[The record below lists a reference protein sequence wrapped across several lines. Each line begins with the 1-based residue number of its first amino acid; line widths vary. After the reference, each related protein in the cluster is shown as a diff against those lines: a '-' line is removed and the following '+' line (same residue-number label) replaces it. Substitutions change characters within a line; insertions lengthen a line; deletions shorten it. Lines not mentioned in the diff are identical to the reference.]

1 MHQVQE
7 RDEDDGP
14 DALQPLPQDQRQA
27 GRHQHHPRPG
37 DETHALQVLYQQH
50 TVLYKLPVSSDTVFS
65 KRFRG
70 VIKNGHKNQ
79 KCKNF
84 TIAINGP
91 CRWVGIGKNKGK
103 TSRDTVL

>member
-1 MHQVQE
+1 MKNLPSGEADGGQRAGHRDPVHQVQE
-7 RDEDDGP
+7 RDENDGP

-79 KCKNF
+79 K
-84 TIAINGP
+84 
-91 CRWVGIGKNKGK
+91 
-103 TSRDTVL
+103 